1 MYCTGG
7 VTGVS
12 LHHLSRWAA
21 SARSKSSAHHPCVGA
36 VPSTRG
42 AVYAPRAVGVGVVPL
57 AVVALVATP
66 SSGGCRVLV
75 GVNAFVLAFWVRAQ
89 ESYPPG
95 AMPVQSLACRCPS
108 SGDPREMTGKPE
120 LSLAWLAVVVRGV
133 AVRRLCRRLRRLA
146 LSLTFQP
153 SGCASARGPCGGR
166 RGADVGFRG
175 ARRGVA
181 WGGDR
186 CYMGRRFLL
195 DLSISG

>member
-1 MYCTGG
+1 M
-7 VTGVS
+7 
-12 LHHLSRWAA
+12 
-21 SARSKSSAHHPCVGA
+21 GA
-36 VPSTRG
+36 
-42 AVYAPRAVGVGVVPL
+42 
-57 AVVALVATP
+57 
-66 SSGGCRVLV
+66 RVLV
-75 GVNAFVLAFWVRAQ
+75 SVNAFVLAFWVRAQ